1 MEILNIQQWLENGLG
16 GGAGSGSGAGAGD
29 YDGGG
34 YGCGGCPGDY
44 DGSGAGYGFGAGSGY
59 GYGAGSGAGYGFGSG
74 YGYGAGAGDGDGSG
88 SGAGD
93 GYGYGDGDGDGYGDG
108 YGDGDG
114 AYIKFFCGSP
124 VFIIDRIPTIIT
136 AVFGSYAKGYI
147 LEQCLTLTP
156 CYIAKQESHFA
167 HGKTLSEAV
176 STVAEKAFEDM
187 PEGDRIA
194 EFWKCHENGVKY
206 PARDLY
212 DWHHRLT
219 GSCEMGRNT
228 FAAEH
233 GIDLNSDMFSV
244 AEFVELCGESY
255 GGEIIRKLEEV
266 EK

>member
-1 MEILNIQQWLENGLG
+1 MEILNIQKWLENGLG
-16 GGAGSGSGAGAGD
+16 GGSGYGYGSGFGAGDVFGGGGGFGAGSGAGSGSGAGGGAGD
-29 YDGGG
+29 VS
-34 YGCGGCPGDY
+34 
-44 DGSGAGYGFGAGSGY
+44 GSGAGG
-59 GYGAGSGAGYGFGSG
+59 
-74 YGYGAGAGDGDGSG
+74 
-88 SGAGD
+88 GD
-93 GYGYGDGDGDGYGDG
+93 GYGYGDGFGDGYG
-108 YGDGDG
+108 YGSG
-114 AYIKFFCGSP
+114 ADIKFFCGSP

-147 LEQCLTLTP
+147 LEPCLTLTT

-176 STVAEKAFEDM
+176 SAVAEKAFEDM
-187 PEGDRIA
+187 PEEDRIA

-233 GIDLNSDMFSV
+233 GIVLDSDMFTV
-244 AEFVELCGESY
+244 AEFVELCGKSY
-255 GGEIIRKLEEV
+255 GGEIIRKLAEA
-266 EK
+266 

>member
-1 MEILNIQQWLENGLG
+1 MEILNIQQWLENGSG
-16 GGAGSGSGAGAGD
+16 DGFGDGSGSGAGAGD
-29 YDGGG
+29 
-34 YGCGGCPGDY
+34 
-44 DGSGAGYGFGAGSGY
+44 GSGY
-59 GYGAGSGAGYGFGSG
+59 GSG
-74 YGYGAGAGDGDGSG
+74 YGSG

-93 GYGYGDGDGDGYGDG
+93 GSGDGSGYGSGSGA
-108 YGDGDG
+108 GDG
-114 AYIKFFCGSP
+114 ADIKFFCGSP

-156 CYIAKQESHFA
+156 CYIAKKEPHFA
-167 HGKTLSEAV
+167 HGETLAQAIADV
-176 STVAEKAFEDM
+176 TEKAFNDM
-187 PEGDRIA
+187 SEEERIA
-194 EFWKCHENGVKY
+194 EFWECHQKVVKY

-219 GSCEMGRNT
+219 GSCEMGRKT

-233 GIDLNSDMFSV
+233 GIDLNSDMFTV

-255 GGEIIRKLEEV
+255 GGEIIRKLAEV

>member
-1 MEILNIQQWLENGLG
+1 MEILNIQQWLENGSG
-16 GGAGSGSGAGAGD
+16 DGSG
-29 YDGGG
+29 
-34 YGCGGCPGDY
+34 
-44 DGSGAGYGFGAGSGY
+44 DGSGEGLGDGLGDGSGFGAGYGSGDGFGFGAGD
-59 GYGAGSGAGYGFGSG
+59 GFGF
-74 YGYGAGAGDGDGSG
+74 GDGDGSG
-88 SGAGD
+88 SGSGEGLGD
-93 GYGYGDGDGDGYGDG
+93 GSGYGDGS
-108 YGDGDG
+108 G
-114 AYIKFFCGSP
+114 ADIKFFCGSP

-147 LEQCLTLTP
+147 LEPCLTLTP

-176 STVAEKAFEDM
+176 AAVMGKAFEDM
-187 PEGDRIA
+187 PEEERIA

-233 GIDLNSDMFSV
+233 GIDLNSDMFTV
-244 AEFVELCGESY
+244 AEFVELCWKSY
-255 GGEIIRKLEEV
+255 GGEIIRKLAEV

>member
-16 GGAGSGSGAGAGD
+16 GG
-29 YDGGG
+29 GG
-34 YGCGGCPGDY
+34 YGYGDGYGG
-44 DGSGAGYGFGAGSGY
+44 GSGYGSGDGYGGGSGGGSGY
-59 GYGAGSGAGYGFGSG
+59 GYGS
-74 YGYGAGAGDGDGSG
+74 GDGGGYGSG
-88 SGAGD
+88 SGFGKGD
-93 GYGYGDGDGDGYGDG
+93 GFGEC
-108 YGDGDG
+108 DG
-114 AYIKFFCGSP
+114 ADIKFFCGNP

-147 LEQCLTLTP
+147 LEPCLTLTP

-176 STVAEKAFEDM
+176 ATVAEKAFEDM
-187 PEGDRIA
+187 PEEERIA

-233 GIDLNSDMFSV
+233 GIDLNSDMFTV
-244 AEFVELCGESY
+244 AEFVELCGKSY
-255 GGEIIRKLEEV
+255 GGEIIRKLAEV
-266 EK
+266 EE

>member
-1 MEILNIQQWLENGLG
+1 MEILNIQKWLENGLG
-16 GGAGSGSGAGAGD
+16 GGSGSGYGAGV
-29 YDGGG
+29 GAG
-34 YGCGGCPGDY
+34 
-44 DGSGAGYGFGAGSGY
+44 DGSGAGYG
-59 GYGAGSGAGYGFGSG
+59 
-74 YGYGAGAGDGDGSG
+74 

-93 GYGYGDGDGDGYGDG
+93 GSGFGGGGGSGGGSGFGAGGGSGGGSGYGLGGGYGSGGGSGNDSG
-108 YGDGDG
+108 CGLG
-114 AYIKFFCGSP
+114 ADIKFFCGSP

-147 LEQCLTLTP
+147 IEPYLTLTP

-187 PEGDRIA
+187 PEEERIA

-233 GIDLNSDMFSV
+233 GIDLNSDMFTV
-244 AEFVELCGESY
+244 AEFVELCGKSY
-255 GGEIIRKLEEV
+255 GGEIIRKLAEV